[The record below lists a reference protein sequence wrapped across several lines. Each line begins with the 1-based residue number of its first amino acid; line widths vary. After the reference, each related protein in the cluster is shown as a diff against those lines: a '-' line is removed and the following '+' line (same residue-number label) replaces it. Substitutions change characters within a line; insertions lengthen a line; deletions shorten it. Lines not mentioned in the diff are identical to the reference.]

1 METSPTLPHAYILLG
16 PPGCGKSTQA
26 ELMREHFGVCHID
39 TGSELRALAQ
49 EDSALGHEVN
59 RLIHLEKTLVSDE
72 VLIRVLAAAFTRVP
86 THAPILVDGSPRTV
100 GQIDE
105 VEGLIQK
112 SGRELFRVIHLTLPL
127 EECLN
132 RITKR
137 YKCYR
142 CGKRYILGSNLEN
155 PEAPCPVCHGPI
167 RQRQDDTDAGVRR
180 RYALYESKTLPVI
193 DHYGALGQVLTIDA
207 RATIPEIFATIE
219 TCLKSESL

>member
-1 METSPTLPHAYILLG
+1 METSPALPHAYILLG

-49 EDSALGHEVN
+49 EDSTLGHEVN

-72 VLIRVLAAAFTRVP
+72 VLTQVLAAAFARVP
-86 THAPILVDGSPRTV
+86 VGVPVLVDGSPRTM
-100 GQIDE
+100 GQVDE
-105 VEGLIQK
+105 VETLIQK

-127 EECLN
+127 DECLN

-180 RYALYESKTLPVI
+180 RYALYQSKTLPVI
-193 DHYGALGQVLTIDA
+193 AHYESLDQVLTIDA
-207 RATIPEIFATIE
+207 RATIPEIFATIQAA
-219 TCLKSESL
+219 LQSESV